1 MSAKMIWKGASNY
14 DDMPDGLIQLIV
26 IDQDLRDHLKGKYYG
41 TVVEGIFRNG
51 FLNGFGRCL
60 YQ

>member
-1 MSAKMIWKGASNY
+1 MIWKGASNY
-14 DDMPDGLIQLIV
+14 DDAPDGLVMLII
-26 IDQDLRDHLKGKYYG
+26 IDQDRRDDDFGKYYG
-41 TVVEGIFRNG
+41 TVVEGIFKNG